1 MAPLSSFK
9 IVSGWVILA
18 LVPIFYRYPKIRT
31 LVCMLLHAILSF
43 VLICLDTFLPLS
55 WLLCLFPRKPSDTI
69 TSPRL
74 RYCKRYDWIQSH
86 RSNNVTKLDHFS
98 VQLEPRENALEPEKE
113 ALRSPL
119 VLKYDKTNRENGQR
133 TRATERYFVKCGS
146 AQSRGLPLW
155 LVALSSYSANREVLF
170 YRRIRP
176 LLRKDVSA
184 PRAILAAEFA
194 LLARWCLVITD
205 LCKGGSFIEYTRNDD
220 EPDALAARLAGPQ
233 AQANNRRRKS
243 RSPPRTRQTDV
254 QYDSNVCRSFVV
266 PDRTGCSLSQAL
278 EVVRTLAKLHA
289 TFYGIAHLDRPQAS
303 DRTARLSARVS
314 TGPCGCAPP

>member
-1 MAPLSSFK
+1 LGLGFESSLECSARRSAEVRARATADRAANMAPLSSFK

-55 WLLCLFPRKPSDTI
+55 WLLCLFPRTPSDTI

-133 TRATERYFVKCGS
+133 TRATERYFVKCG
-146 AQSRGLPLW
+146 
-155 LVALSSYSANREVLF
+155 
-170 YRRIRP
+170 
-176 LLRKDVSA
+176 
-184 PRAILAAEFA
+184 
-194 LLARWCLVITD
+194 
-205 LCKGGSFIEYTRNDD
+205 
-220 EPDALAARLAGPQ
+220 
-233 AQANNRRRKS
+233 
-243 RSPPRTRQTDV
+243 
-254 QYDSNVCRSFVV
+254 
-266 PDRTGCSLSQAL
+266 
-278 EVVRTLAKLHA
+278 
-289 TFYGIAHLDRPQAS
+289 
-303 DRTARLSARVS
+303 
-314 TGPCGCAPP
+314 